1 MKGYEC
7 DAQLAHMWI
16 AIETSHV
23 GDAMCM
29 GRGGALTAHGTFRG
43 LERRAYI
50 EAPTLQR
57 RTTTSAFALPQP
69 SETKQQPS
77 QRLSL
82 AQRANLWLPLR
93 THREIAARGRRWT
106 V

>member
-1 MKGYEC
+1 
-7 DAQLAHMWI
+7 MW
-16 AIETSHV
+16 V
-23 GDAMCM
+23 MCT